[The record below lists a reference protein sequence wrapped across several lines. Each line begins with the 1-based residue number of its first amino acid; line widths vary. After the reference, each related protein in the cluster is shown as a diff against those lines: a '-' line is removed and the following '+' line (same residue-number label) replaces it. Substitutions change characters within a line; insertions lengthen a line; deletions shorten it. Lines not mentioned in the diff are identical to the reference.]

1 MGHTLHALT
10 YVSLLYPKTA
20 MTRSADLSEEFV
32 RLGMVSGA
40 INYPLNLK
48 CCGMANTTHQT
59 NKLEYVVTFLV
70 STDCHVTSM

>member
-32 RLGMVSGA
+32 RLGMVNGA
-40 INYPLNLK
+40 ICKDGLSFGIFFFVSNLLSV
-48 CCGMANTTHQT
+48 
-59 NKLEYVVTFLV
+59 KL
-70 STDCHVTSM
+70 